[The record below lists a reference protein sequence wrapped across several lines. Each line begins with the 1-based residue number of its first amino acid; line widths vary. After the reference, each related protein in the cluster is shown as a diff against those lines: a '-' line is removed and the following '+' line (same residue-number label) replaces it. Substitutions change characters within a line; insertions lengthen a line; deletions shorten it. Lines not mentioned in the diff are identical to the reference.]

1 MAKLA
6 YPDLA
11 GIDTVRNASKLGVA
25 LLTGATFLLSSLAAE
40 PAHAKN
46 GRGLAIGVGAFG
58 LGVLLNEASR
68 AENNSG
74 YNDNDDDDYRENDH
88 RERSYRKKSASP
100 STRNRSS
107 SPEVQFSQ
115 EVLETQKS
123 LNQAGYDA
131 GTEDGVGGPQTAAAV
146 KAFQRGFGYQE
157 TGILTPAQR
166 KRLYLAASEIAN
178 PADGGSAQEVHTTGA
193 ISPGATSVEQDAYKP
208 KFGNE
213 TPVDETKTVAGHE
226 NTRQTVPEAEI
237 DQSTL
242 EVEKALFSLQMIK
255 TRPDGKIDD
264 ETVAAIK
271 QYQSH
276 FNQSPTGELNLEQRA
291 HLMTLVKAYFSFE
304 KN

>member
-11 GIDTVRNASKLGVA
+11 AIDIRNASKLGVA

-40 PAHAKN
+40 PAHAKG

-58 LGVLLNEASR
+58 LGVLMNEASR
-68 AENNSG
+68 AEHNSG
-74 YNDNDDDDYRENDH
+74 YSDNDDDDYREHDY
-88 RERSYRKKSASP
+88 REKSYRKKSPSA
-100 STRNRSS
+100 STRNRSTP
-107 SPEVQFSQ
+107 PEVQFSQ

-166 KRLYLAASEIAN
+166 KKLYLAASEIAN
-178 PADGGSAQEVHTTGA
+178 PADSGSTQEVHTTGA
-193 ISPGATSVEQDAYKP
+193 ISPVATSVEQDAYKP

-213 TPVDETKTVAGHE
+213 TPVDETKAVAGHE
-226 NTRQTVPEAEI
+226 NTRQTVPEEEV

-242 EVEKALFSLQMIK
+242 DVEKALFSLQMIK
-255 TRPDGKIDD
+255 TQPDGKIDG
-264 ETVAAIK
+264 ETIAAIK

-276 FNQSPTGELNLEQRA
+276 FNQSPTGELSPEQRA